1 LSNLKDLKIDI
12 KKEENPEKARILSKF
27 FRTGPGEYGEGDKF
41 LGITVPI
48 QRQLA
53 QKHGNITLADIEIL
67 VKSPLHE
74 ERLIGLLILVQKF
87 EEALTE
93 ESTSNANRIIYTYL
107 QHTDYINNW
116 DLVDLTAS
124 KILGHW
130 LFDKDRKQLHTLA
143 KSKKL
148 WEKRIAIIS
157 TYYFIKR
164 GDFGDTIAI
173 AKILLHDTHDLIHK
187 AVGWMLREVGKQDL
201 ATLDKFLHDYA
212 QDMPRT
218 MLRYAIEKHPEH
230 IRQEY
235 LKESK

>member
-1 LSNLKDLKIDI
+1 MSNLKDLKIDI